1 MHVRLCLQL
10 DNHLTYYITLSIDAC
25 TKLMMRP
32 TTNHH
37 LSTDLAAVDFVD
49 SYSIIGLIDSTIIHA
64 AGC

>member
-37 LSTDLAAVDFVD
+37 LSTDLAVDFVD
-49 SYSIIGLIDSTIIHA
+49 SYFIIDLIDSTIIHA